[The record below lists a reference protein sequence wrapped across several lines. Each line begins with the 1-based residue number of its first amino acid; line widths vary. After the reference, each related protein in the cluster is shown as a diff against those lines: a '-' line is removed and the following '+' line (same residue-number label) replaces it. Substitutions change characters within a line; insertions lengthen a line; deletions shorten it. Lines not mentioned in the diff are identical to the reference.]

1 MKKAVLIFI
10 LAILVL
16 ITCIFWFMNPPAG
29 FSLKEIVPYMVII
42 LIIGFALFA
51 GFKRLMSARRG
62 EPSEDELSKKIL
74 VKASSVSYYISIYLW
89 LIIMYLS
96 DKTKMENH
104 TLVGAGILGMA
115 LTFALCWVIIYF
127 RGLRNE

>member
-1 MKKAVLIFI
+1 
-10 LAILVL
+10 
-16 ITCIFWFMNPPAG
+16 MNPPAG